1 MSSRKISTLNLTVQD
16 LECRICSKKI
26 RNAIFKLQVREQI
39 HTFNYEMEKNAV
51 TISGPFDP
59 QKLKKKLWRK
69 AGKEVIKEIKIQEE
83 EEEEEHIR
91 NKPPPPPNPV
101 QTDPP
106 EEPEKEKPAEA
117 DKFKKP
123 SRKGLQAPESTKT
136 VVVTESQP
144 FGRHYGSIVGPA
156 AVPACCWRPCYVQ
169 CYDGCWCSSC
179 GMYIERRMWPL
190 PPLGGYRGESSWEE
204 GDYPSCSVM

>member
-1 MSSRKISTLNLTVQD
+1 MSSGKISTLTLTVHD

-26 RNAIFKLQVREQI
+26 RNTIFKLQVREQI
-39 HTFNYEMEKNAV
+39 HTFNYQMEKNAV

-69 AGKEVIKEIKIQEE
+69 AGKVIKEIKVEE
-83 EEEEEHIR
+83 EEDQEHIR
-91 NKPPPPPNPV
+91 NKPPPPPKLV

-106 EEPEKEKPAEA
+106 EEPDKEKPAEA
-117 DKFKKP
+117 DKPKP

-136 VVVTESQP
+136 VAVTESQP

-156 AVPACCWRPCYVQ
+156 AVPACCWRPCY
-169 CYDGCWCSSC
+169 DGCWCSSC
-179 GMYIERRMWPL
+179 GMHIERRMGQL
-190 PPLGGYRGESSWEE
+190 PPLGGYRGASSWEE